1 MYKMEMDDEAIM
13 DLNKDGEKVTQ
24 YRKYMM
30 NRFMVMERKDDYVC
44 IADKEI
50 GVTREYEDGDDLADG
65 KVKIEEEGVVFKP
78 PRADQQPFVIPSRQ
92 EMMPMAHFHADK
104 DRIKL
109 DDKLAEKHKQEMI
122 ILMVDNNSFLG

>member
-13 DLNKDGEKVTQ
+13 DLNKDGQKVTQ

-30 NRFMVMERKDDYVC
+30 NRFMIMDKTDESVA

-50 GVTREYEDGDDLADG
+50 GITREYKDGDALADG
-65 KVKIEEEGVVFKP
+65 TVKIEEEGVVFNP
-78 PRADQQPFVIPSRQ
+78 PRADQQSFVIPSRQ

-122 ILMVDNNSFLG
+122 ILMVDNDSFLS

>member
-1 MYKMEMDDEAIM
+1 MDDEAIM
-13 DLNKDGEKVTQ
+13 DLNKDGQKVTQ

-30 NRFMVMERKDDYVC
+30 NRFMIMDKTDESVA

-50 GVTREYEDGDDLADG
+50 GITREYKDGDALADG
-65 KVKIEEEGVVFKP
+65 TVKIEEEGVVFNP
-78 PRADQQPFVIPSRQ
+78 PRADQQSFVIPSRQ

-122 ILMVDNNSFLG
+122 ILMVDNDSFLS